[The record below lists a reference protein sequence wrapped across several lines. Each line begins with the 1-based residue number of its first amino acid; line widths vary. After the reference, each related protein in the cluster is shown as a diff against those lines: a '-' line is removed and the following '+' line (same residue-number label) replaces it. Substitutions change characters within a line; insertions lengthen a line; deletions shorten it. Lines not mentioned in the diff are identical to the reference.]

1 MKLKNLTEYALLTA
15 LLMALSMDEPAFAQM
30 SDANLEVTPATFDY
44 GQLDIDDD
52 PICQQFIATNT
63 GVNDA
68 VTGIISSIG
77 NQPTFSGTGNCGI
90 VGNEGTLAPGATCE
104 ANVCFDPETEGTFTG
119 TYDIASDANN
129 ISVPLEGEGTAT
141 PEISVNPP
149 FGPVDLGEAGAG
161 ETIQADGLI
170 SNTGSGGADVAC
182 NFTSNPDGVFSAD
195 PSPLAANVPAD
206 SEVPFSLFCD
216 IPDDAQTSDQYNA
229 TLECS
234 VDGAVAGTHQLSCA
248 AQVFVARPVNTLQP
262 WALALFALMMLLAG
276 GIGIRLSRV
285 G

>member
-1 MKLKNLTEYALLTA
+1 MKLKLLTA
-15 LLMALSMDEPAFAQM
+15 LALLMVLSLHESASAQT
-30 SDANLEVTPATFDY
+30 SDANLEVAPATFNY
-44 GQLDIDDD
+44 GQLDIDDE
-52 PICQQFIATNT
+52 PVCQEFVATNT

-68 VTGIISSIG
+68 VTGIISSVG
-77 NQPTFSGTGNCGI
+77 NQPTFSGTGNCG
-90 VGNEGTLAPGATCE
+90 VTGNEGTLAPGATCE
-104 ANVCFDPETEGTFTG
+104 ATICFDPETEGTFNG

-129 ISVPLEGEGTAT
+129 ITVPLEGEGTAT
-141 PEISVNPP
+141 AEISVDPP

-170 SNTGSGGADVAC
+170 SNSGSAGADVAC

-195 PSPLAANVPAD
+195 PSPLAANVPANSD
-206 SEVPFSLFCD
+206 VPFSLFCD
-216 IPDDAQTSDQYNA
+216 IPDDAANADQYNA

-262 WALALFALMMLLAG
+262 WALVLFALMMLLAG
-276 GIGIRLSRV
+276 GIGIRSFRA